1 MVVLCLRASAS
12 AMREI
17 VVRLPLGTRLRV
29 DFLWSGNHDPALPK
43 RLRIFGGID
52 FTCGKP

>member
-17 VVRLPLGTRLRV
+17 VVRLPLGTRLCV
-29 DFLWSGNHDPALPK
+29 DFMWSGNHDPALPK